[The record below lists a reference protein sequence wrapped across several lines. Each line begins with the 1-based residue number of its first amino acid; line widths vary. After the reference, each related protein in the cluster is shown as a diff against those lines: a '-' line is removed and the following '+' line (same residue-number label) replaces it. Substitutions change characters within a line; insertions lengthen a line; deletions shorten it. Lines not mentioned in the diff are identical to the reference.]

1 MAAWSVGAER
11 WNKSVPSRLLPWTQE
26 SGLPAPLPAPF
37 QESRRKA
44 SRFPGARIPSLQ
56 PFLPQTQ
63 ESWLPAPSSLRLGF
77 RDLDP
82 LFPQAQRSR
91 APASSF
97 PRIWRYWCPPRLS
110 FPALWCP
117 ASVLPR
123 TQESRTLQ
131 PLTSPS
137 PQRAFSWARTSGV
150 VSAISPLGH
159 AHFPR
164 RGSALSSLIGPRW
177 LQVSG
182 PCLAAPPLVEVAG
195 LFSKAEPPF
204 SEALPFDATYPA
216 F

>member
-1 MAAWSVGAER
+1 MDAPRSRGTVRIARSSSRSDRRRRAARGPAGGMAAWSVGAER

-26 SGLPAPLPAPF
+26 SG
-37 QESRRKA
+37 
-44 SRFPGARIPSLQ
+44 
-56 PFLPQTQ
+56 
-63 ESWLPAPSSLRLGF
+63 LPAPSSLRLGF

-97 PRIWRYWCPPRLS
+97 PRIWRYWCPQRLS

-117 ASVLPR
+117 ASLLPR

-150 VSAISPLGH
+150 FSAISPLGH

-204 SEALPFDATYPA
+204 LEALPFDATYPA